1 MKVYDCKLGRLGNA
15 IFRYFAS
22 TLFCIIYKAQKTYNQ
37 GECNQIFSDD
47 NFINW
52 STSVLNN
59 VIPEINLNNS
69 YMFYGFYQHDQIF
82 VKYKKEL
89 KNWIIT
95 HPTEL
100 LYTDGND
107 EYITY
112 FKYNQTSYKSL
123 QLLVNPYPLKLY
135 DIVVHLRLEDFIEN
149 QDVIHPKSLK
159 NVLDGLNCK
168 DICLVVNKP
177 KTNLEQKYINYFKKF
192 YNITIESNS
201 VIEDYHIMKN
211 SKILICSCSTLSW
224 IAAFLSDRIETVYF
238 PDYDNNR
245 IHETFKKPIDN
256 TILYPFT
263 KCSQSDLEIFL
274 DEQPITKLDPIAK
287 LDPYCA
293 VNCKKE
299 PITKRIIEYIG
310 QIENGFYI
318 EAGAYDGILQ
328 SNTKFLE
335 EEYNWKGLLI
345 EPSPKVFLDLEKNR
359 PNNINVNKCLV
370 APDYPDK
377 TIKGAFDNGPMSSV
391 NNIRN
396 LENVELIDVECDTM
410 ESILDYYNI
419 PKIDFMTI
427 DTEGYELEVLKG
439 MNLDKYR
446 PVYLLIEVYEDKKD
460 IIFNYLVENNYL
472 LLENITN
479 YNKFDNPG
487 WDGSHND
494 YLFKAM

>member
-1 MKVYDCKLGRLGNA
+1 
-15 IFRYFAS
+15 
-22 TLFCIIYKAQKTYNQ
+22 
-37 GECNQIFSDD
+37 
-47 NFINW
+47 
-52 STSVLNN
+52 
-59 VIPEINLNNS
+59 
-69 YMFYGFYQHDQIF
+69 MFYGFFQHDEIF
-82 VKYKKEL
+82 LKYRKEL
-89 KNWIIT
+89 ITWMVT

-107 EYITY
+107 GIITY
-112 FKYNQTSYKSL
+112 FNYNQVSYKCL
-123 QLLVNPYPLKLY
+123 QLLVNPYPSKLY
-135 DIVVHLRLEDFIEN
+135 DVVVHLRLEDFVN
-149 QDVIHPKSLK
+149 NNDVIHPKSIK
-159 NVLDGLNCK
+159 NILDKLDSK
-168 DICLVVNKP
+168 DICLVINKP
-177 KTNLEQKYINYFKKF
+177 KTELETKYINYFKKF
-192 YNITIESNS
+192 YNITLESNS

-211 SKILICSCSTLSW
+211 AKILICSCSTLSW
-224 IAAFLSDRIETVYF
+224 IAAFLSDRVQTVYF
-238 PDYDNNR
+238 PDYNNNR
-245 IHETFKKPIDN
+245 THETFKKPITN
-256 TILYPFT
+256 TILYSFDKAT
-263 KCSQSDLEIFL
+263 KEDLELFL
-274 DEQPITKLDPIAK
+274 NDQTVKPKTQSVSLK

-299 PITKRIIEYIG
+299 PITKRILEYVG
-310 QIENGFYI
+310 TIENGFYI
-318 EAGAYDGILQ
+318 EAGAYDGLLQ

-335 EEYNWKGLLI
+335 EEYNWTGILI
-345 EPSPKVFLDLEKNR
+345 EPSPKVFLDLQKNR
-359 PNNINVNKCLV
+359 PSNMNVNKCLV

-396 LENVELIDVECDTM
+396 LENAELIEVECDTL
-410 ESILDYYNI
+410 ENILDYYNV

-439 MNLDKYR
+439 MNLNKYR
-446 PVYLLIEVYEDKKD
+446 PIYLLIEVYEDKKD